1 MLRFSWQDSAA
12 LFYAP
17 SSGHGR
23 SDRQHPRSV
32 RAGRNTL
39 RRALADVSGHFGVT
53 RELPF
58 NSHLPRVCQNPVMVM
73 CLAILFSIT
82 APVSI
87 WMLGDSEISTREGMQ
102 FYSIV
107 TKIIFDTPSAS
118 RIADP
123 ETQPPASAY
132 FVSIRTTADI
142 PGIN

>member
-1 MLRFSWQDSAA
+1 M
-12 LFYAP
+12 
-17 SSGHGR
+17 
-23 SDRQHPRSV
+23 
-32 RAGRNTL
+32 